1 MQQLSYDGAYP
12 RFQDVLVV
20 NGSDVSKMCKEK
32 RTSVQCR
39 MDKDMV
45 GWVGSVLQLLKGVGG
60 GGQTA

>member
-1 MQQLSYDGAYP
+1 MQQSSYDGAYP

-20 NGSDVSKMCKEK
+20 NGSEVSKMCKVK

-39 MDKDMV
+39 MDKEY
-45 GWVGSVLQLLKGVGG
+45 GRVGSVLQLLKGVGG